1 MSGKSK
7 EAEEPS
13 FLNYEM
19 GEGVHAF
26 STFRAGGCSTGAYA
40 SFNVNVWCGDNEV
53 CVARNRELLCRAL
66 DLPEGRLVVP
76 HQVHED
82 KVLCIDEAFL
92 RSGESVRR
100 QRLEGVDAVM
110 TDCPRTCVSVSTADC
125 IPVLL
130 YDESHRAVAA
140 VHAGWRG
147 TVAYIVE
154 KVLCSMSEVYGTV
167 PSAVRAVIGPGISM
181 EAFEV
186 GEEVYEAFANAG
198 FPMQR
203 MAGRYPSIGGTD
215 KEKWHLDLWEA
226 NRWQLVKSG
235 VEESSIQMSG
245 ICTYARWEDFFSARR
260 LGVRSGRIL
269 SGIYLD

>member
-1 MSGKSK
+1 MPGKSK
-7 EAEEPS
+7 EAEGPS
-13 FLNYEM
+13 FLSYEM

-26 STFRAGGCSTGAYA
+26 STFRAGGHSTGAYA
-40 SFNVNVWCGDNEV
+40 SFNVNVWCGDAEA
-53 CVARNRELLCRAL
+53 CVVRNRELLCRAL
-66 DLPEGRLVVP
+66 DLPEDRLVVP

-82 KVLCIDEAFL
+82 KVLCVDEEFL
-92 RSGESVRR
+92 CSGESVRR
-100 QRLEGVDAVM
+100 QKLEGVDAVM
-110 TDCPRTCVSVSTADC
+110 TDRPRTCVSVSTADC

-130 YDESHRAVAA
+130 YDERNRAVAA

-147 TVAYIVE
+147 TVSYIVE
-154 KVLCSMSEVYGTV
+154 KVLCSMGETYGTV
-167 PSAVRAVIGPGISM
+167 PSAVRAVIGPGISLA
-181 EAFEV
+181 AFEV

-203 MAGRYPSIGGTD
+203 MAGRYPVAGGAD
-215 KEKWHLDLWEA
+215 GEKWHIDLWEA

-235 VEESSIQMSG
+235 VEETSIQMSG
-245 ICTYARWEDFFSARR
+245 VCTYTRWEEFFSARR